1 MLFGKLG
8 VSLKVCV
15 TKCASLPCGET
26 SQVDYRPEAPR
37 PEMGWGGACGRLLG
51 LSPNSWFHLDFCVIN
66 RRLPVSGPQVSSE
79 PLLPYKGNPL

>member
-8 VSLKVCV
+8 VSLKVSV

-37 PEMGWGGACGRLLG
+37 PEMGWGEHVVDFWAC
-51 LSPNSWFHLDFCVIN
+51 
-66 RRLPVSGPQVSSE
+66 LPTAGFI
-79 PLLPYKGNPL
+79 